1 MTDGSSIETNATEV
15 LLGIAIDKYVNSLG
29 NKKRGKSLMLLPGTI
44 HELWKKNDNH
54 ESIHRVSVYKPSF
67 NLVWMFHNRVINDEV
82 NRIHERALRIT
93 CNNKSSSFQDLLD
106 KDNSVT
112 VHHRNTGTLAVEKIQ
127 SFIWA
132 FPTSFKL

>member
-1 MTDGSSIETNATEV
+1 
-15 LLGIAIDKYVNSLG
+15 
-29 NKKRGKSLMLLPGTI
+29 
-44 HELWKKNDNH
+44 
-54 ESIHRVSVYKPSF
+54 
-67 NLVWMFHNRVINDEV
+67 MFHNRVINDEV
-82 NRIHERALRIT
+82 NQIHERALRIT

-112 VHHRNTGTLAVEKIQ
+112 VHHRNTRTLAVEKIQ